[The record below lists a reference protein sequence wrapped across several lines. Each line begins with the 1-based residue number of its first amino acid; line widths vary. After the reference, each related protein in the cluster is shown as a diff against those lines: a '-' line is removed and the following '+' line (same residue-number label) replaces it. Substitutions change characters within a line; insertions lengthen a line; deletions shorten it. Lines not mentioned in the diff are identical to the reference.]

1 MNLEPIS
8 PDAVFLSI
16 IIPCYNEEKAVSVFF
31 DEVIKTGVSLNVP
44 FELIFIADGSKDD
57 TLRILREIATRDT
70 RMHYISLSRN
80 FGKEAAT
87 LAGLQNAHG
96 EYIVTLDVDGQD
108 PLSLIPE
115 MLNSVVSGE
124 CDCAGARRVDRLG
137 EPPVRSFFARRFY
150 QLMKKFADIDVVD
163 GARDFRLM
171 SRKCLDALLSLPERN
186 RFSKGILP
194 WIGFKTKW
202 FEYKNIE
209 RVSGK
214 SKWSFWKLFLYALD
228 GMVAFSSKPLAIA
241 SVLGIFLFIAA
252 LALIVFIVIRK
263 LTFGDPVDGW
273 ASTVCIILL
282 CSGIQLFTM
291 GILGQYMA
299 KTYTEVKQR
308 PHFIIKEAK

>member
-1 MNLEPIS
+1 MSIGPLS
-8 PDAVFLSI
+8 SGAVFLSI
-16 IIPCYNEEKAVSVFF
+16 IVPCYNEEKAVSAFF
-31 DEVIKTGVSLNVP
+31 DEVVKTGESLNEQ
-44 FELIFIADGSKDD
+44 FELIFIDDGSKDD
-57 TLRILREIATRDT
+57 TLRILRAIAASDT
-70 RMHYISLSRN
+70 RAHYISFSRN

-87 LAGLQNAHG
+87 LAGLQAARG
-96 EYIVTLDVDGQD
+96 EYMVTLDVDGQD
-108 PLSLIPE
+108 PLYLIPE
-115 MLNSVVSGE
+115 MLKAVSSGE
-124 CDCAGARRVDRLG
+124 CDCAGARRVDRIG
-137 EPPVRSFFARRFY
+137 EPPIRSFFARRFY
-150 QLMKKFADIDVVD
+150 KLMKKFADIDVVD

-194 WIGFKTKW
+194 WIGFTTTW
-202 FEYKNIE
+202 LEYKNIE
-209 RVSGK
+209 RRSGK

-228 GMVAFSSKPLAIA
+228 GMIAFSSKPLAIA
-241 SVLGIFLFIAA
+241 SVLGIFLFVAA
-252 LALIVFIVIRK
+252 LALIVFIVIRR

-282 CSGIQLFTM
+282 CSGIQLFAT

>member
-1 MNLEPIS
+1 M
-8 PDAVFLSI
+8 
-16 IIPCYNEEKAVSVFF
+16 
-31 DEVIKTGVSLNVP
+31 KTGVSLNVQ
-44 FELIFIADGSKDD
+44 FELIFVDDGSKDD
-57 TLRILREIATRDT
+57 TLKILREIAERKE
-70 RMHYISLSRN
+70 RAHYISLSRN
-80 FGKEAAT
+80 FGKEAAI
-87 LAGLQNAHG
+87 LAGLQAARG

-108 PLSLIPE
+108 PLFLIPE
-115 MLNSVVSGE
+115 MLKAVAGGE
-124 CDCAGARRVDRLG
+124 CDCAGARRVDRVG
-137 EPPVRSFFARRFY
+137 EPPIRSFFARRFY
-150 QLMKKFADIDVVD
+150 KLMKRFADIDVVD

-209 RVSGK
+209 RLSGK
-214 SKWSFWKLFLYALD
+214 TKWSFWKLFLYALD
-228 GMVAFSSKPLAIA
+228 GMIAFSSKPLAIA
-241 SVLGIFLFIAA
+241 SVLGFFLFIIA
-252 LALIVFIVIRK
+252 LALIIFIVIRK

-282 CSGIQLFTM
+282 CSGIQLFTT
-291 GILGQYMA
+291 GILGQYIA